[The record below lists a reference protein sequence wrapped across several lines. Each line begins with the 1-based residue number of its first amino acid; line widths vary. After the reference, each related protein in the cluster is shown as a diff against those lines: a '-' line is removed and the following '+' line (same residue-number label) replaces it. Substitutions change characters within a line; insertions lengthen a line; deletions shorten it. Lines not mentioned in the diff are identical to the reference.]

1 MNQSMFRVEKDR
13 NNPYVVLNK
22 EFLNDINLSMKAKG
36 LLAYLLSLPDDWQ
49 IYENELVQHHKDG
62 RDSVKSA
69 IKELI
74 DNNYIN
80 RTQIRGCNGRL
91 NGYEYRVYE
100 TSYHNGLSVN
110 GKTNNG
116 KTVPTI

>member
-22 EFLNDINLSMKAKG
+22 EFLNDVNLSMKAKG

-62 RDSVKSA
+62 RDSVKAA
-69 IKELI
+69 IKELM
-74 DNNYIN
+74 DSRYIE
-80 RTQIRGCNGRL
+80 REQLRDNGRL

-100 TSYHNGLSVN
+100 VSHGNGFSNN
-110 GKTNNG
+110 GKTVNG